1 MQTIQIDNAD
11 IEHLINSEY
20 GNDTKSLMNDFMIF
34 VKHRATF
41 LKDKREFNKTFEDVK
56 NGIEPL
62 YNDAEYENRMSSF
75 RANLANN

>member
-1 MQTIQIDNAD
+1 MQTIQINNAD

-20 GNDTKSLMNDFMIF
+20 GDDTKSLLNDFMIF

-62 YNDAEYENRMSSF
+62 YNETEYEDRMNSF
-75 RANLANN
+75 RANLANS